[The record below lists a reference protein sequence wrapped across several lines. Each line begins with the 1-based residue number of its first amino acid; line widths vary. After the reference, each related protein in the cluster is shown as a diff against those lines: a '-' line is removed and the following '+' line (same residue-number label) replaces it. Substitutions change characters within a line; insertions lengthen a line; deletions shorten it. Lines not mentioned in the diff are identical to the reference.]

1 MITEKQVEANQANAL
16 LSTGAITI
24 EGKATIARN
33 AVKHG
38 IFTKDLILKSEVCEE
53 SETEYQALL
62 HGLVESL
69 TPQGEIESLLVE
81 KIAIDFWRLR
91 RVIRFET
98 GSIKKYL
105 DEVLKDYY
113 SPWRGGG
120 NTHHSDDVIDQKIEE
135 ANSNIDWNKKY
146 LTSLKKGIVTFDKP
160 MWEGKKIESDIVDDL
175 YRIANGIERKYLS
188 ESEREQLLH
197 GLLEL
202 AELKEIIARAGYTTD
217 KEIADKLIT
226 VFEMLNTE
234 QEEEI
239 TNLEKERITN
249 AAADKLNGKLCSL
262 PKADSMEKV
271 LKYEK
276 SIQKSIYQNLIMLK
290 KLQGML

>member
-1 MITEKQVEANQANAL
+1 MTTEKQVEANQANAF
-16 LSTGAITI
+16 LSTGAITV
-24 EGKATIARN
+24 EGKATVSRN

-38 IFTKDLILKSEVCEE
+38 IFTKDLILKPEVCEE
-53 SETEYQALL
+53 SEAEYQALL

-69 TPQGEIESLLVE
+69 TPQGEIEILLVE
-81 KIAIDFWRLR
+81 KIAIDYWRLR

-98 GSIKKYL
+98 GSISKYL

-113 SPWRGGG
+113 NPWKSGER
-120 NTHHSDDVIDQKIEE
+120 HHSEDALDKKIEE
-135 ANSNIDWNKKY
+135 AKSNIDWNKKY
-146 LTSLKKGIVTFDKP
+146 LSCLKKGAVTFNEP
-160 MWEGKKIESDIVDDL
+160 IWEGKEIESDVVDDL
-175 YRIANGIERKYLS
+175 YRIANGIESKYFS
-188 ESEREQLLH
+188 ESEREKLSY

-202 AELKEIIARAGYTTD
+202 VEIKEIIARAGYITD

-226 VFEMLNTE
+226 IFEGQNAEYEREIANLE
-234 QEEEI
+234 QE
-239 TNLEKERITN
+239 RIAN
-249 AAADKLNGKLCSL
+249 SVADKLNAKLCSL
-262 PKADSMEKV
+262 PPAESLEKV

>member
-1 MITEKQVEANQANAL
+1 MTTEKQVEANQANAL

-38 IFTKDLILKSEVCEE
+38 IFTKDLILNSEVCEE

-62 HGLVESL
+62 RGLVESL
-69 TPQGEIESLLVE
+69 TPQGEIETLLVE

-105 DEVLKDYY
+105 DDVLEDYY
-113 SPWRGGG
+113 DPWRNGRR
-120 NTHHSDDVIDQKIEE
+120 HQSDSVINEKIEE
-135 ANSNIDWNKKY
+135 LNSNIDWNKKY
-146 LTSLKKGIVTFDKP
+146 LACLKKGIVTFDKP
-160 MWEGKKIESDIVDDL
+160 MWVGKEIESDIVDDL
-175 YRIANGIERKYLS
+175 YRIANGIERKYFS
-188 ESEREQLLH
+188 ETEREQLLH

-202 AELKEIIARAGYTTD
+202 VEIKEIITRAGYATD

-226 VFEMLNTE
+226 VFEALNTE
-234 QEEEI
+234 HEEEI
-239 TNLEKERITN
+239 ANLEQERITN
-249 AAADKLNGKLCSL
+249 AVADKLNSKLCSL
-262 PKADSMEKV
+262 PQADNMEKV